1 MYLKIENKEINNHD
15 LNLIVKI
22 LKQEGVIVYPTDTIY
37 GLGCLASNSQAIK
50 KIKAI
55 KKREASKPLLVLV
68 SSLAMVKKYCRL
80 SKNQELI
87 LKNIWQET
95 RPTSVILEH
104 LNLLSNELV
113 NKHDGLAVRLPKSD
127 FLLKIVR
134 RIKEP
139 LVSTSFNLSGEP
151 VLNRVDNLQF
161 NWHKNEAPNLIVDG
175 GVLKNKAS
183 QLLDL
188 RGDKILIL
196 RK

>member
-1 MYLKIENKEINNHD
+1 MYLKIENKEINKYD
-15 LNLIVKI
+15 LDSIVRI
-22 LKQEGVIVYPTDTIY
+22 LKQGGVIVYPTDTIY
-37 GLGCLASNSQAIK
+37 GLGCLASNSKAIK

-68 SSLAMVKKYCRL
+68 SSLAMVKKYCHL
-80 SKNQELI
+80 SRNKELV
-87 LKNIWQET
+87 LKDIWQEA

-104 LNLLSNELV
+104 RNLLSKELV
-113 NKHDGLAVRLPKSD
+113 DKHDGLAVRLPKSD

-151 VLNRVDNLQF
+151 VLNRVDNLHF
-161 NWHKNEAPNLIVDG
+161 NWSKNEAPNLIVDG

-183 QLLDL
+183 KLLDL

>member
-1 MYLKIENKEINNHD
+1 MYLKLGSKEITNHD
-15 LNLIVKI
+15 LNLIVDV
-22 LKQEGVIVYPTDTIY
+22 LKKGGVIVYPTDTIY
-37 GLGCLASNSQAIK
+37 GLGCLASNSKAIK

-55 KKREASKPLLVLV
+55 KKREVSKPLLVLV
-68 SSLAMVKKYCRL
+68 SSLAMVKKYCHL
-80 SKNQELI
+80 SKNKESI

-104 LNLLSNELV
+104 RNLLSNELV

-161 NWHKNEAPNLIVDG
+161 NWNKNEAPDLIIDD

-183 QLLDL
+183 RLLDL
-188 RGDKILIL
+188 RGDKVLIL

>member
-1 MYLKIENKEINNHD
+1 MYLKIENKEINKYD
-15 LNLIVKI
+15 LDSIVRI
-22 LKQEGVIVYPTDTIY
+22 LKQGGVIVYPTDTIY
-37 GLGCLASNSQAIK
+37 GLGCLASNSKAIK

-68 SSLAMVKKYCRL
+68 SSLAMVKKYCHL
-80 SKNQELI
+80 SRNKELV
-87 LKNIWQET
+87 LKDIWQEA
-95 RPTSVILEH
+95 RPTSIILEH
-104 LNLLSNELV
+104 RNLLSKELV
-113 NKHDGLAVRLPKSD
+113 DKHDGLAVRLPKSD

-151 VLNRVDNLQF
+151 VLNRVDNLHF
-161 NWHKNEAPNLIVDG
+161 NWSKNEAPNLIVDG

-183 QLLDL
+183 KLLDL

>member
-15 LNLIVKI
+15 LNSIVTI
-22 LKQEGVIVYPTDTIY
+22 LKQGGVIVYPTDTIY
-37 GLGCLASNSQAIK
+37 GLGCLASNSRAIK

-68 SSLAMVKKYCRL
+68 SSLAMVKKYCYL
-80 SKNQELI
+80 SRNKELI
-87 LKNIWQET
+87 LKHLWQET

-104 LNLLSNELV
+104 RNLLSNELV
-113 NKHDGLAVRLPKSD
+113 SKHDGLAVRLPKSD

-151 VLNRVDNLQF
+151 VLNRVDNLHF
-161 NWHKNEAPNLIVDG
+161 NWDKNETPNLIVDG
-175 GVLKNKAS
+175 GVVKNKAS
-183 QLLDL
+183 RLLDL
-188 RGDKILIL
+188 RSDEILIL

>member
-15 LNLIVKI
+15 LNSIVTI
-22 LKQEGVIVYPTDTIY
+22 LKQGGVIVYPTDTIY
-37 GLGCLASNSQAIK
+37 GLGCLASNSRAIK

-68 SSLAMVKKYCRL
+68 SSLAMVKKYCYL
-80 SKNQELI
+80 SRNKELI
-87 LKNIWQET
+87 LKHLWQET

-104 LNLLSNELV
+104 RNLLSNELV
-113 NKHDGLAVRLPKSD
+113 SKHDGLAVRLPKSD

-151 VLNRVDNLQF
+151 VLNRVDNLHF
-161 NWHKNEAPNLIVDG
+161 NWDKNEAPNLIIDG

-183 QLLDL
+183 RLLDL
-188 RGDKILIL
+188 RSDEILIL